1 MYDFPSQVA
10 EKAVPHNDIVY
21 KLRESML
28 AATEGENS
36 PALESLLQE
45 EIKARPED
53 VGLRVRLITLLQRS
67 GKIKE
72 GFKMCSE
79 LEKKQPWMTS
89 REWYAALVELC
100 ENYQVRKL
108 SSIHFFLYLML
119 TTHPLSS
126 SKL

>member
-1 MYDFPSQVA
+1 MA

-53 VGLRVRLITLLQRS
+53 IGLRVRLVTLLQRS
-67 GKIKE
+67 GKIRE
-72 GFKMCSE
+72 GFKMCWE
-79 LEKKQPWMTS
+79 LEQKQPWMSS
-89 REWYAALVELC
+89 REWYAALVELS
-100 ENYQVRKL
+100 ENYQVRLL
-108 SSIHFFLYLML
+108 SSLAILFHFEKSHSFN
-119 TTHPLSS
+119 S
-126 SKL
+126 SKII